1 MFFLNTM
8 SSMYFW
14 RYRNYISRLILKFFR
29 IRNNFLIS
37 IWTCTWCASLVLG
50 DQVMFFLNTLFSM
63 YFWMY
68 SNYISRLIY
77 LYSQFLL
84 TESSITSQGDSQNPQ
99 NHQSSY
105 QNGRSERYAYICCS
119 LWSLG
124 LLPFGHARRPEDR
137 AMLTLRQIVPP
148 QQGVNQPNEVPPQ
161 VQTP

>member
-1 MFFLNTM
+1 MVMFFLNTM

-50 DQVMFFLNTLFSM
+50 DQVMFFLNTLSSM

-105 QNGRSERYAYICCS
+105 QNGRSERYAYICWGTTSSPNTLAS
-119 LWSLG
+119 LPNSLG
-124 LLPFGHARRPEDR
+124 QVPSPKDRGNKKWRR
-137 AMLTLRQIVPP
+137 
-148 QQGVNQPNEVPPQ
+148 
-161 VQTP
+161 